1 MLGMENST
9 DLEGIVVATI
19 SRTHE
24 EFSQMVSEHVGQHE
38 DIGTVMDPRIFS
50 GGEYS
55 PKFRFEDKG
64 QRNLNNKSVY
74 IISTQGPFQNPQDIG
89 MRICLAAGTAKENG
103 AKGVYLVATDLSYS
117 RQDRG
122 PAEDKKMVGEGNTAK
137 MYAGLL
143 AKSGVDGV
151 ITLHSHNKKI
161 KQYYEKAMGNSGGKA
176 FFDVW
181 PYSLLAHYLL
191 TKSSLE
197 IENNGEN
204 IVVVSPDKGSRRFS
218 EKLRDALYLDNAGML
233 YLSKARKVP
242 NKPDEVTI
250 DNPRLENA
258 DSLDGKTIIFP
269 DDIIDTGGTIIR
281 TVDWLNNAHRDHGLG
296 NPKDY
301 FFYFTHSVMSGRG
314 YESIQNRLAKLNAKE
329 FIVTN
334 TRPFI
339 SDNRSF
345 RFKRNSTV
353 LRTARLFGDMILR
366 HYHGEDL
373 EGAYD
378 FKSKTQLIKTM
389 RRLYVIKRSSH
400 HFMDKR
406 R

>member
-1 MLGMENST
+1 MENST
-9 DLEGIVVATI
+9 NLEGIVVTTI

-24 EFSQMVSEHVGQHE
+24 EFSQMVSEHVGQYA
-38 DIGTVMDPRIFS
+38 DIGAVMDPRIFS

-55 PKFRFEDKG
+55 PKFRFENKKNK
-64 QRNLNNKSVY
+64 NLKNKSVY
-74 IISTQGPFQNPQDIG
+74 IISTQGPFQNPQEMA
-89 MRICLAAGTAKENG
+89 MRTYMVAGTAKENG

-122 PAEDKKMVGEGNTAK
+122 LDEDKKMMGEGNTAK
-137 MYAGLL
+137 LYADLL

-161 KQYYEKAMGNSGGKA
+161 KKYYEDNFKDNDGKV

-191 TKSSLE
+191 TKSSLH

-204 IVVVSPDKGSRRFS
+204 IVVVSPDKGARKFS
-218 EKLRDALYLDNAGML
+218 EKLRDSLYLNNIGML
-233 YLSKARKVP
+233 YLNKARKVP
-242 NKPDEVTI
+242 NKPEEITI
-250 DNPRLENA
+250 DNPILENT
-258 DSLDGKTIIFP
+258 DTLDGKTMIFP
-269 DDIIDTGGTIIR
+269 DDIIDTGGTMIK
-281 TVDWLNNAHRDHGLG
+281 TVDWLNNNQGSNELG
-296 NPKDY
+296 TPKDY
-301 FFYFTHSVMSGRG
+301 FFYFTHSVMSGRAYAG
-314 YESIQNRLAKLNAKE
+314 IQNRLSKLNAKE
-329 FIVTN
+329 FILTN

-353 LRTARLFGDMILR
+353 LRTARFFGDMILR
-366 HYHGEDL
+366 HYRGENL

-389 RRLYVIKRSSH
+389 KKLYVIKRSSH

>member
-1 MLGMENST
+1 MEKSI

-24 EFSQMVSEHVGQHE
+24 EFSQMISEHVGQYD
-38 DIGTVMDPRIFS
+38 DIGTVMDPRMFS
-50 GGEYS
+50 GGEYG
-55 PKFRFEDKG
+55 PKFRFGDKN
-64 QRNLNNKSVY
+64 QMNLINKSVY

-122 PAEDKKMVGEGNTAK
+122 PSEDKKMVGEGNTAK
-137 MYAGLL
+137 LYAELL
-143 AKSGVDGV
+143 ANSGVDGV
-151 ITLHSHNKKI
+151 ITLHSHNRKI
-161 KQYYEKAMGNSGGKA
+161 KGYYEEAMGASGEKV

-181 PYSLLAHYLL
+181 PYSLLSHYLL
-191 TKSSLE
+191 TKSSLD

-204 IVVVSPDKGSRRFS
+204 IVVVSPDKGARKFS
-218 EKLRDALYLDNAGML
+218 EKLRDSLYLNNAGML
-233 YLSKARKVP
+233 YLSKARNSP
-242 NKPDEVTI
+242 NKPDEVI
-250 DNPRLENA
+250 VDNPRLENT
-258 DSLDGKTIIFP
+258 DTLDKKTIIFP
-269 DDIIDTGGTIIR
+269 DDIIDTGGTIIK
-281 TVDWLNNAHRDHGLG
+281 TVDWLNNSHKNHGFG

-301 FFYFTHSVMSGRG
+301 FFYFTHAVMSGRA
-314 YESIQNRLAKLNAKE
+314 YEGIQNKLAKLNAKE

-345 RFKRNSTV
+345 RFKKNSTV
-353 LRTARLFGDMILR
+353 LRTAKLFGDMILR
-366 HYHGEDL
+366 HYSGEDL

-389 RRLYVIKRSSH
+389 KRLYVIKRSSH